1 LLAFGS
7 FWLIN
12 ALFPTKD
19 IPKLSGWQEPKDFV
33 EDHDGTFTNV
43 VINSSDAASGDQE
56 MGNIEKSAIQK
67 Y

>member
-7 FWLIN
+7 FWIIN
-12 ALFPTKD
+12 VLYPTKN

-43 VINSSDAASGDQE
+43 VINSSDTAFRDQE
-56 MGNIEKSAIQK
+56 MGNIEKSAMQK